1 LVIGGTIR
9 ANVGSVFIGYWR
21 EHTAATTRMSR
32 TLSLLAIICVIS
44 WIFIVNLS
52 GTFFSGDSIVL
63 KQSACIHPLVASVV
77 FCISCVTMTDRRL
90 FEVLAEKR
98 RLIRAVGS
106 LLLILVSILGIY
118 YPFSEISSLFSA
130 LPFLLLSGMLM
141 GFGLALTYIS
151 YFEQSLKQRIGD
163 VALRSVLSLT
173 LAGLLFVA
181 YMLLVPKDFLR
192 YFSWAFPAVSLLLI
206 LVKRRSRNA
215 SGPSA
220 DERRLESPDSIRY
233 ATLFRSVDKTWL
245 KEIRS
250 RSAILMVF
258 SGIAG
263 FLLGYLY
270 NMTPDATRT
279 MGAPSGV
286 AFGLVSVSGIIYL
299 FVLCLALWLIL
310 LASKKLKKSRLLAYC
325 CAVVVVFA
333 VLFLALP
340 FMKYN
345 WAFFPLYEGIV
356 SVAVLLSLLMSAVY
370 YSGSDHTAY
379 RRLFLVLMGGLVA
392 SFVVSAI
399 IGQMLIV
406 NTWGTDGLRDMLIL
420 GIPAIGFIGM
430 MVALTLILFQTA
442 SSRAVSRTADSGLS
456 QSALA
461 ARSSKLAEQF
471 NLSPREREILAL
483 LAQGRSV
490 PFIQQ
495 HLILAPSTIKTHTR
509 HIYDKLGINS
519 KQQLIDMVQLADSIQ
534 QEQED

>member
-1 LVIGGTIR
+1 
-9 ANVGSVFIGYWR
+9 
-21 EHTAATTRMSR
+21 
-32 TLSLLAIICVIS
+32 
-44 WIFIVNLS
+44 
-52 GTFFSGDSIVL
+52 
-63 KQSACIHPLVASVV
+63 
-77 FCISCVTMTDRRL
+77 MTDRRL
-90 FEVLAEKR
+90 FEVLIEKR
-98 RLIRAVGS
+98 QLMRAVGLF
-106 LLLILVSILGIY
+106 LLVLVSILGIY
-118 YPFSEISSLFSA
+118 YSFSEINDLFSA

-141 GFGLALTYIS
+141 GLGLALIYIP

-173 LAGLLFVA
+173 LAGLLFLA
-181 YMLLVPKDFLR
+181 YMLLVPTDLLR
-192 YFSWAFPAVSLLLI
+192 HFSWVFPAMSLLLV
-206 LVKRRSRNA
+206 LVRQRVHSVPSNTSRPN
-215 SGPSA
+215 A
-220 DERRLESPDSIRY
+220 DERRLDSSDSIRY

-250 RSAILMVF
+250 RSVILMVF

-279 MGAPSGV
+279 MGAPSDV

-299 FVLCLALWLIL
+299 LVLCLVLWLIL

-333 VLFLALP
+333 ALFLALP

-370 YSGSDHTAY
+370 YSGSDHDIC
-379 RRLFLVLMGGLVA
+379 RRLFLVLMGGLIV
-392 SFVVSAI
+392 SFAVSAV

-430 MVALTLILFQTA
+430 MVALTMILFQTT
-442 SSRAVSRTADSGLS
+442 SSRAAPRATDSDFS

-461 ARSSKLAEQF
+461 ARSNRLAEQF

-534 QEQED
+534 QEQT